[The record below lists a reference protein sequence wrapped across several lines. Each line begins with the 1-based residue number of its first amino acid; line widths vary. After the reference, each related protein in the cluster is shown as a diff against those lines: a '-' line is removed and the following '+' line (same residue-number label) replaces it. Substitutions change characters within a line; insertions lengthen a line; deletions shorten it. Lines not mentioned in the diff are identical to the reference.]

1 VSNPPVAANLFT
13 THAPLRLLGGRH
25 RQSGRIV
32 FPLPDDPAY
41 ESIELPSRGILWS
54 FTIQRFAPKSPPYR
68 AAGAF
73 LPFAVGY
80 VELPGALIVE
90 SRLTDVDF
98 EHLHVGMPMQLTT
111 MQIGA
116 EGAEA
121 REAYAFRPSADS
133 DAAP

>member
-1 VSNPPVAANLFT
+1 MNSIPVAANLFT
-13 THAPLRLLGGRH
+13 TAPALRLLGGRH
-25 RQSGRIV
+25 RDSGRIV
-32 FPLPDDPAY
+32 FPLPDDPSY
-41 ESIELPSRGILWS
+41 ESIELPARGTLWS

-68 AAGAF
+68 CAGAF

>member
-1 VSNPPVAANLFT
+1 VSTLPVAANLFT

-25 RQSGRIV
+25 RHSGKIV

-41 ESIELPSRGILWS
+41 ESIELPSRGELWS

-68 AAGAF
+68 GAGAF

-98 EHLHVGMPMQLTT
+98 ERLHVGMPMQLTT
-111 MQIGA
+111 VQIGA
-116 EGAEA
+116 AGADA
-121 REAYAFRPSADS
+121 REAYAFRPSAAG